1 MKPTILSTLAFGLAL
16 AASPAVAGSDSP
28 FGELGR
34 YNDPMGSGPL
44 PEVVAFPESAS
55 GGQTTPS
62 FKVTPL
68 SELSR
73 YNDPMGSGTPSAA
86 VESPDTQFAS
96 EEPFRGSRFWRWT
109 SRNQPQPRAA
119 Y

>member
-1 MKPTILSTLAFGLAL
+1 MKTTALTTLAFGIAL
-16 AASPAVAGSDSP
+16 AASHALAGSDSP
-28 FGELGR
+28 FGELSR
-34 YNDPMGSGPL
+34 YNDAMGSGPV

-55 GGQTTPS
+55 GGQTTSS

-73 YNDPMGSGTPSAA
+73 YNDPMGSGTPPAA
-86 VESPDTQFAS
+86 VEAPSTQFAS
-96 EEPFRGSRFWRWT
+96 EERFRGNRFWRWT
-109 SRNQPQPRAA
+109 SRNQPLPRAS